1 MFKINNSSYLGVRV
15 EAGGRRMS
23 SESDDDDGDDDE
35 EEEIMI
41 VAVYYELG
49 RLLSHTIWSNL

>member
-23 SESDDDDGDDDE
+23 SESDDDDGDDE

-49 RLLSHTIWSNL
+49 RLLSHTIGSNL